1 MRGPE
6 AYDLGQATEG
16 LGLRGGMLR
25 LRTWYSRIRT
35 GDMKGWQKLIIKDK
49 RQGESE
55 QMRQNRHTRTED
67 TIYVD

>member
-1 MRGPE
+1 MRGTE
-6 AYDLGQATEG
+6 AYDLGQANDG
-16 LGLRGGMLR
+16 LGLRRGTLR
-25 LRTWYSRIRT
+25 LRRLYSRIRT
-35 GDMKGWQKLIIKDK
+35 GDMKGRQKLIIKDK